1 MLYELTPRSNPLALY
16 EIESSPASSVRLL
29 RGGDPGS
36 DPENLGL
43 LAPLAMTSC

>member
-1 MLYELTPRSNPLALY
+1 MLYELTPLSNPLALY

-29 RGGDPGS
+29 RGGG